1 MSKKAYTR
9 DTIVAF
15 VKGLDTRAR
24 TFNSSQIDNVINR
37 GYAELMTQSKRIFS
51 NQDIVPLDDY
61 YEINELKVTLD
72 VDVDVT
78 EIYDLYV
85 TVEGENL
92 SKSTADEVIQ
102 DIGIVRNNDIIYR
115 DNRYVGRFHLD
126 LGALDNKFNNAV
138 VKYYYTPTASDQTVY
153 MDAQT
158 YLAFTDA
165 MWAAT
170 NYFLKD
176 VEGEAQKR
184 ASMERTSKSITQGP
198 EDIPSS
204 GRSIFGH
211 IGI

>member
-1 MSKKAYTR
+1 MSKKSYTR
-9 DTIVAF
+9 ETIVSF

-24 TFNSSQIDNVINR
+24 TFTDDQINNVINR

-51 NQDIVPLDDY
+51 DQDIIPLDDY
-61 YEINELKVTLD
+61 YDIGEMKVTLD

-85 TVEGENL
+85 TIEGDDRLKDRAN
-92 SKSTADEVIQ
+92 EVIQ
-102 DIGIVRNNDIIYR
+102 GIGIVRHNDLAYR
-115 DNRYVGRFHLD
+115 DNRYTGRFHLD
-126 LGALDNKFNNAV
+126 LDSTDEVFDNAI
-138 VKYYYTPTASDQTVY
+138 VKYYYTPSASDEIVY

-176 VEGEAQKR
+176 IEGEAQKR
-184 ASMERTSKSITQGP
+184 ASMIRTSESITQGP
-198 EDIPSS
+198 EDIPTSD
-204 GRSIFGH
+204 RAMFGNM
-211 IGI
+211 GV